1 MSVLHHMRA
10 SENRLARMF
19 FSAAAGTLLLS
30 TVATVAGPLG
40 AQGECALE
48 LGFEGTRLLNDDVHN
63 IAGPFDI
70 DLAAGTYDITV
81 ISHDNHDTQVGVGTQ
96 PEESFYFTLDSGYIS
111 GVTNDIPDDQNT
123 AVSSFTGQVIG
134 DSSSI
139 TLHHISNADGINS
152 LSPQSIC
159 FTSTNPTAPPAV
171 TAETPAEEPAVEVLG
186 AIEEAPTAPP
196 AAADAA
202 ACDTGN
208 AGAAGDDAAA
218 DAAACDTGDAGAA
231 GDAGADAAG
240 EAAACN
246 PAGDGSADGGN
257 AAAGGDAAACDSED
271 AAAAAAAAVAAAEA
285 EAAIAAEAV
294 AAAEAAAAA
303 GGDDAAA
310 GGDDAAA
317 GGDDAAAGGDDAAA
331 GGDDA
336 AAGGDDAA
344 AGGDA
349 DAAAGG
355 AAVDGDDAAADIEVE
370 VEGIVEL
377 PDEEL
382 DGVADADA
390 AAGGAD
396 AAADADAVADA
407 DAAAG
412 GDDAAAAAD
421 AAAGP
426 EVVETEVQGVTEL
439 PAEEEVNTEV
449 AGITASAPVD
459 AQVDSGTN
467 GDVLALTGPSDAG
480 MILVQMSVVL
490 LALGGLCL
498 RWGHLI

>member
-1 MSVLHHMRA
+1 MSVLQHVRA

-139 TLHHISNADGINS
+139 TLHHISNAAGINS

-202 ACDTGN
+202 ACETGN

-257 AAAGGDAAACDSED
+257 AAAGGDAAADAAACDSED

-303 GGDDAAA
+303 GGDAA
-310 GGDDAAA
+310 GGDGA
-317 GGDDAAAGGDDAAA
+317 GDDGS
-331 GGDDA
+331 
-336 AAGGDDAA
+336 
-344 AGGDA
+344 
-349 DAAAGG
+349 
-355 AAVDGDDAAADIEVE
+355 
-370 VEGIVEL
+370 
-377 PDEEL
+377 
-382 DGVADADA
+382 
-390 AAGGAD
+390 
-396 AAADADAVADA
+396 
-407 DAAAG
+407 AAG
-412 GDDAAAAAD
+412 GDDAAAAGDAAGGDADAAGAGADAAADAD

>member
-171 TAETPAEEPAVEVLG
+171 
-186 AIEEAPTAPP
+186 
-196 AAADAA
+196 
-202 ACDTGN
+202 
-208 AGAAGDDAAA
+208 
-218 DAAACDTGDAGAA
+218 
-231 GDAGADAAG
+231 
-240 EAAACN
+240 
-246 PAGDGSADGGN
+246 S
-257 AAAGGDAAACDSED
+257 
-271 AAAAAAAAVAAAEA
+271 
-285 EAAIAAEAV
+285 
-294 AAAEAAAAA
+294 
-303 GGDDAAA
+303 
-310 GGDDAAA
+310 
-317 GGDDAAAGGDDAAA
+317 
-331 GGDDA
+331 
-336 AAGGDDAA
+336 
-344 AGGDA
+344 
-349 DAAAGG
+349 
-355 AAVDGDDAAADIEVE
+355 
-370 VEGIVEL
+370 
-377 PDEEL
+377 
-382 DGVADADA
+382 
-390 AAGGAD
+390 
-396 AAADADAVADA
+396 
-407 DAAAG
+407 
-412 GDDAAAAAD
+412 
-421 AAAGP
+421 
-426 EVVETEVQGVTEL
+426 
-439 PAEEEVNTEV
+439 
-449 AGITASAPVD
+449 
-459 AQVDSGTN
+459 
-467 GDVLALTGPSDAG
+467 
-480 MILVQMSVVL
+480 
-490 LALGGLCL
+490 
-498 RWGHLI
+498 

>member
-317 GGDDAAAGGDDAAA
+317 GGD
-331 GGDDA
+331 
-336 AAGGDDAA
+336 
-344 AGGDA
+344 A